1 MGYQVFFIGHHPP
14 MAQSIPTV
22 AEPIPTTPTDRF
34 QEKRELILDAA
45 ARLFNAQG
53 LKGAGL
59 GDIAASVGLVKSG
72 ITYYFR
78 KKEDL
83 AAACLLRA
91 IAQAKSLA
99 LEAAR
104 EASTQGRVERLLVGH
119 AEQLA
124 AIERGERPALIGF
137 SETRALPEAQSAEVF
152 DAYIDL
158 FRCVRSLLPG
168 TEGANG
174 PVLSRDARNAKA
186 FLLLSLAHAMP
197 AWVARCEP
205 EEYTR
210 QARRCADI
218 LLYGVF
224 ARGQHW
230 PSKAQL
236 LEGRLPEPELSSDE
250 TVEAFLRAATDLIN
264 EQGYRGA
271 SIDRIAAVLKATKG
285 KFYHHHHTK
294 DDLVSACFD
303 RSFAVQRH
311 FLRAAEATAGPRAE
325 GVLAFAT
332 AMVRFQFSDRGPLL
346 RASAYSAL
354 PDAEHRDSVHI
365 TMQRL
370 AARLS
375 SLLVDGLLD
384 GSVRPLDTALAAD
397 TISAT
402 VNAVIELRR
411 WLPGVDADA
420 AIQLYLRPGL
430 VGLLCNEAAQPAAR

>member
-1 MGYQVFFIGHHPP
+1 
-14 MAQSIPTV
+14 MAQTLSNAT
-22 AEPIPTTPTDRF
+22 EPIPGAPSGRF
-34 QEKRELILDAA
+34 REKRELILDAA

-59 GDIAASVGLVKSG
+59 GEIAASVGLVKSG

-78 KKEDL
+78 KKEEL

-91 IAQAKSLA
+91 IAQAKALA

-104 EASTQGRVERLLVGH
+104 EASTQGRVTRFLVGH

-124 AIERGERPALIGF
+124 AIERGEQPALIGF
-137 SETRALPEAQSAEVF
+137 SETRALPDALAAEVF
-152 DAYIDL
+152 EAYIDL
-158 FRCVRSLLPG
+158 FRCVRRLLPSS
-168 TEGANG
+168 EGPRG
-174 PVLSRDARNAKA
+174 PALGREARSARA
-186 FLLLSLAHAMP
+186 FLLLSMAHALP

-205 EEYTR
+205 EEYPR

-218 LLYGVF
+218 LLHGVM
-224 ARGQHW
+224 ARGQRW
-230 PSKAQL
+230 PGQAQL
-236 LEGRLPEPELSSDE
+236 LEARLPEPALAGDE
-250 TVEAFLRAATDLIN
+250 TAEAFLRAATDLIN

-271 SIDRIAAVLKATKG
+271 SVDRIAAVLKATKG
-285 KFYHHHHTK
+285 KFYHHHDTK
-294 DDLVSACFD
+294 DDLVSACFE
-303 RSFAVQRH
+303 RSFVVQRH
-311 FLRAAEATAGPRAE
+311 FLRAAEVAPGSSAMRVVALAAG
-325 GVLAFAT
+325 
-332 AMVRFQFSDRGPLL
+332 MVGFQFSSRGPLL

-354 PDAEHRDSVHI
+354 PDAERRDSVHR

-402 VNAVIELRR
+402 INAVIELRR
-411 WLPGVDADA
+411 WLPEVDADS
-420 AIQLYLRPGL
+420 AIDLYLRPGL
-430 VGLLCNEAAQPAAR
+430 QGLLCPEAAGSAGR